1 MIPFPF
7 YPFIFSIFPSF
18 TLLSQNSQQTSSTVV
33 FAPAIASVVG
43 TAVFYLLLCLVFKNW
58 SKAAQVTLVF
68 IFFFFTYGHV
78 YNLLEEK
85 SVAGFLIGR
94 HRILAP
100 LWGLLWLGF
109 TIWLIRRPPFS
120 PVLVTW
126 LNALSILMFIIPL
139 NQIVFNYLR
148 QNQSLGQV
156 KVNRESSTPVLQSSA
171 AKNAITITQPDIY
184 YIILDGHT
192 RSDTLKKN
200 YQVDNS
206 AFINQLENLGFVL
219 PACAQSNYAWT
230 PFSMSSSLNMDY
242 LDEIEKM
249 YGIGIESTDTITLG
263 KIISNSLVRRNLAQR
278 GYRFVSFATDYP
290 FLNIEDAD
298 YFITQ
303 DDNPLD
309 VFKSGLQVS
318 FFEKLF
324 LRTTALRLASESID
338 ALGLNIGSRVKSPEE
353 ARYEYIL
360 WFLDQLE
367 IVPDLPGPKFVYAH
381 LTAPHE
387 PYVINAE
394 GEFEY
399 NLSVRPGYGEQ
410 LTYIDQR
417 IIPIIETI
425 LKKSKTPPIIILQG
439 DHGRDMEDRM
449 QILNAYYL
457 PNGGKQ
463 KIYSTITP
471 VNSFRVI
478 FDYYFNGDYPFLD
491 DVSYFSSDENQDLLT
506 VVEAVCEE

>member
-7 YPFIFSIFPSF
+7 YPIIFSLFPSF
-18 TLLSQNSQQTSSTVV
+18 ALLSQNSQQASPTVV
-33 FAPAIASVVG
+33 IVPAIASVVG
-43 TAVFYLLLCLVFKNW
+43 IVGIYFLLRLVFKDW
-58 SKAAQVTLVF
+58 GRAAQVTLVF

-78 YNLLEEK
+78 YDLLEEK
-85 SVAGFLIGR
+85 SIAGFLIGR
-94 HRILAP
+94 HLILAP

-109 TIWLIRRPPFS
+109 TVWMVKRPPFS
-120 PVLVTW
+120 GDLVRW
-126 LNALSILMFIIPL
+126 LNMLSIVMLIMPVG
-139 NQIVFNYLR
+139 QIVYTR
-148 QNQSLGQV
+148 WRANQSLAQV
-156 KVNRESSTPVLQSSA
+156 GMNLASPAPISQGSA
-171 AKNAITITQPDIY
+171 AKNATENAKPDIY

-192 RSDTLKKN
+192 RSDTLQKN

-206 AFINQLENLGFVL
+206 AFIDQLENLGFVL
-219 PACAQSNYAWT
+219 PSCAQSNYAWT
-230 PFSMSSSLNMDY
+230 PFSMSSSLNMNY

-249 YGIGIESTDTITLG
+249 YGISIESTDTVTAG
-263 KIISNSLVRRNLAQR
+263 KVISNSLVRQNLAQR

-309 VFKSGLQVS
+309 AFKSGLQVS

-324 LRTTALRLASESID
+324 MRTTALRLASESLD
-338 ALGLNIGSRVKSPEE
+338 ALNLNIGSQVKSPEE

-367 IVPDLPGPKFVYAH
+367 VVPNLPGPKFVYAH
-381 LTAPHE
+381 LPAPHE
-387 PYVINAE
+387 PYVVNAE

-399 NLSVRPGYGEQ
+399 DASVRPGYGEQ
-410 LTYIDQR
+410 LTYIDRR
-417 IIPIIETI
+417 ILPIIETI

-463 KIYSTITP
+463 KIYPTITP
-471 VNSFRVI
+471 VNSFRLI
-478 FDYYFNGDYPFLD
+478 FDYYFNGNYPLLD
-491 DVSYFSSDENQDLLT
+491 DVSYFSSDENQDLFT
-506 VVEAVCEE
+506 IVDPVCE